1 MKYERYTESNAKP
14 QGLNTATRP
23 ALKAIPDLSN
33 VDRFEKKV
41 LVLAEISKPKNNI
54 FEIFS
59 LSRKKPNKTKNIRYL
74 DNQNNKIENSLVTQW
89 TAVQPLKENCCT
101 TMLTISQF

>member
-1 MKYERYTESNAKP
+1 MDSEIFFTLEFKFLESFLVMKYERYTESNANP

-59 LSRKKPNKTKNIRYL
+59 LSRKKPNKTKNIRY
-74 DNQNNKIENSLVTQW
+74 
-89 TAVQPLKENCCT
+89 KENKN
-101 TMLTISQF
+101 I

>member
-33 VDRFEKKV
+33 VDKFEKKV

-54 FEIFS
+54 FDIFS
-59 LSRKKPNKTKNIRYL
+59 LSRKNLIKLKILDTKRI
-74 DNQNNKIENSLVTQW
+74 KIYNLS
-89 TAVQPLKENCCT
+89 
-101 TMLTISQF
+101 

>member
-1 MKYERYTESNAKP
+1 MDSEIFLTLEFNFLESFLVMKYERYTESNAKP

-59 LSRKKPNKTKNIRYL
+59 LSRKKPNKTKNIRY
-74 DNQNNKIENSLVTQW
+74 
-89 TAVQPLKENCCT
+89 KENKN
-101 TMLTISQF
+101 I